1 MRRDDKP
8 LKRLNRFKYRELN
21 YFCYQYNSWKAQIRD
36 IEGSLGVSGV
46 NYDGMPHAH
55 NNESPVENV
64 AIRLALLSSKVDIV
78 EKAARLT
85 DAELASALLRYSLI
99 ASARIP
105 GTVIRLPSL
114 TTMRTKNVYNNFCL
128 NSFTLN
134 ALIKVLNI
142 IRSPLLFRQELQ
154 SSRLLTLK
162 KHLP

>member
-55 NNESPVENV
+55 NNESPVEDV
-64 AIRLALLSSKVDIV
+64 AIRLALFSSKVDLV

-85 DAELASALLRYSLI
+85 DAELASALLRYCTT
-99 ASARIP
+99 P
-105 GTVIRLPSL
+105 GMSFQQLCKKENVHCSQATFYRKRSEFFCKLDKLKEENFYSELP
-114 TTMRTKNVYNNFCL
+114 RKYRAV
-128 NSFTLN
+128 
-134 ALIKVLNI
+134 
-142 IRSPLLFRQELQ
+142 E
-154 SSRLLTLK
+154 
-162 KHLP
+162 KHHRGKWTS